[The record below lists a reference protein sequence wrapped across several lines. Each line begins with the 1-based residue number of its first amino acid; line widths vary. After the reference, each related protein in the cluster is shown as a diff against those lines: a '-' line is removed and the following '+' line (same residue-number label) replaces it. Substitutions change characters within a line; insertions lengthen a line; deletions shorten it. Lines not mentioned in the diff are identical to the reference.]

1 MIFDVFLGM
10 RKPFIGA
17 NWKMNM
23 LGGISH
29 EFLTHLST
37 YHALHPQKEILV
49 FPSMPYLASLS
60 DKFKGLIG
68 AQNVCHVSGF
78 AAMTGESSAHQ
89 LNDLG
94 IEFALVG
101 HSERRTLF
109 LESDER
115 LEQKIS
121 SLMDQNLGVVFCCGE
136 SIEVRNLSQHFA
148 WVEKQLSGLLSH
160 LTPNRANRVVIA
172 YEPIWAIGTG
182 KIPSYTEIEAMHSH
196 IRSFLQ
202 NRCGSE
208 AASMVR
214 IIYGGSCNEKNAKE
228 IFSLPNVDGGLIG
241 GASMD
246 WSAFQT
252 ICDSV

>member
-1 MIFDVFLGM
+1 
-10 RKPFIGA
+10 
-17 NWKMNM
+17 
-23 LGGISH
+23 
-29 EFLTHLST
+29 
-37 YHALHPQKEILV
+37 
-49 FPSMPYLASLS
+49 
-60 DKFKGLIG
+60 
-68 AQNVCHVSGF
+68 
-78 AAMTGESSAHQ
+78 
-89 LNDLG
+89 
-94 IEFALVG
+94 
-101 HSERRTLF
+101 
-109 LESDER
+109 
-115 LEQKIS
+115 
-121 SLMDQNLGVVFCCGE
+121 
-136 SIEVRNLSQHFA
+136 
-148 WVEKQLSGLLSH
+148 VEKQLSGLLSH

-208 AASMVR
+208 AASIVR

-241 GASMD
+241 GASLD